1 MSSLLGLGRSSEEKT
16 AKRNQDALLTQQGQ
30 LATSLA
36 DVGKDR
42 YTLTQPAYKQAINY
56 YEGMLSGNRAR
67 NLQAVQPDI
76 RRITDINTGSMN
88 AVNRNLRGASRDQAI
103 SDLVRSRT
111 ADIGALT
118 GAPRREA
125 AATLLAEGRG
135 GSDFNLNA
143 LSGSAGVSGQAAA
156 GYGQQVLAEQQRRQ
170 AIMQNLTSLGG
181 GLAKLMAP
189 YLMGGGAAA
198 SAASKSAA
206 SAASKIKVPIIQNP
220 WG

>member
-1 MSSLLGLGRSSEEKT
+1 MSSLIGLGRSTEEKN
-16 AKRNQDALLTQQGQ
+16 AKRNQDALLSQQGR

-56 YEGMLSGNRAR
+56 YEGMLSGDRAR

-88 AVNRNLRGASRDQAI
+88 AVNRNLRGASRDQAV

-118 GAPRREA
+118 GAPRRDA
-125 AATLLAEGRG
+125 AATLLGEGRG
-135 GSDFNLNA
+135 GSEFNLNA
-143 LSGSAGVSGQAAA
+143 LTGSAGVTGQAAA

-181 GLAKLMAP
+181 GLAKMMAP
-189 YLMGGGAAA
+189 YLMNPAA
-198 SAASKSAA
+198 SSVASKV
-206 SAASKIKVPIIQNP
+206 KVPYIRNP